1 MQWILTEMY
10 HKPLPFNLQVD
21 NLIFHI
27 IYVIAHLLLT
37 IALLQ
42 PHVVPRN
49 FLGTDRGYNTNIK
62 WTRIASFIG
71 TLATSD
77 YWKII
82 IQQHIQIWN
91 VDKEY

>member
-1 MQWILTEMY
+1 MFAQLCHPHPSSTPTQNYALILPPRLQWILKEMY
-10 HKPLPFNLQVD
+10 HKPPPFNLQVD

-62 WTRIASFIG
+62 
-71 TLATSD
+71 
-77 YWKII
+77 
-82 IQQHIQIWN
+82 
-91 VDKEY
+91 